1 MSEFAPPGQLRRS
14 AEHSLILGVEA
25 NAMRRLPKTLLV
37 VVPVVA
43 IGLVASGFWF
53 AHHLSAEVEIPTLP
67 CLGPPT
73 YEMPNVPCSGTDLSA
88 LANLPV
94 IGYCDLIR
102 DGRTRNNEIV
112 RVRGVYSSN
121 MENSALDDP
130 ACRNEDSWTW
140 VEAEPY
146 SNFRS
151 RISPVVALKGSQ
163 PAEVVFTGRLSGPNK
178 EGYGHLNGYRY
189 QLIVINVD
197 ELKPLATAR

>member
-1 MSEFAPPGQLRRS
+1 
-14 AEHSLILGVEA
+14 
-25 NAMRRLPKTLLV
+25 MRTLPKIFLV
-37 VVPVVA
+37 VVPIVV
-43 IGLVASGFWF
+43 IGFVVTGFWF

-67 CLGPPT
+67 CLGPPA
-73 YEMPNVPCSGTDLSA
+73 YEIPNVPCSGTDLSA

-112 RVRGVYSSN
+112 RLRGIYSFN

-140 VEAEPY
+140 VEAESY
-146 SNFRS
+146 SNFNS
-151 RISPVVALKGSQ
+151 STVGLKRNQ
-163 PAEVVFTGRLSGPNK
+163 PAEVVIAGRFSGPNK

-189 QLIVINVD
+189 QLIVVNVD
-197 ELKPLATAR
+197 EFKPLATAR